1 MIEIIVHKYSGHR
14 SGEKCL
20 KEIIEFSNAKNLDI
34 RVHETEYPGHAEA
47 LAKELSEA
55 GTEKL
60 AVIGGDG
67 TFHEVLNGL
76 DLSAPTRL
84 GFIPAGRGNDY
95 VFGTGYNTDTISAFK
110 DVLSDDITTTDF
122 IQVSSRRCLNVC
134 GTGLD
139 VSVLERTEAKKT
151 KVSYVSSL
159 AVCLLKFKP
168 FDFTVTSPDFE
179 TFRGKAIMVGACN
192 GTQFGGGIKL
202 CPVSLNNDGLLDVII
217 MQKPKNVPVL
227 LVMPKFVKGKHMGLP
242 YTKHYKCTSLSV
254 ETPVPIELDG
264 EIYTDLKFEASV
276 VKNGLKTFVP
286 HKYLNGEQV

>member
-1 MIEIIVHKYSGHR
+1 MIEIIAHKYSGHR

-20 KEIIEFSNAKNLDI
+20 REIIEYSNANNI
-34 RVHETEYPGHAEA
+34 EVNVHETKYRGHAEEIA
-47 LAKELSEA
+47 RELSSN

-76 DLSAPTRL
+76 DLDSPTRL

-110 DVLSDDITTTDF
+110 DVLSDDVTTTDF
-122 IQVSSRRCLNVC
+122 IQVGNRRCLNVC
-134 GTGLD
+134 GSGLD
-139 VSVLERTEAKKT
+139 VSVLERTESKKN
-151 KVSYVSSL
+151 KVSYISSL
-159 AVCLLKFKP
+159 AICLLKFKP

-179 TFRGKAIMVGACN
+179 TFTGKAIMVGVCN

-202 CPVSLNNDGLLDVII
+202 CPVSLNNDGLLDVVI
-217 MQKPKNVPVL
+217 MQKPKHTPVI
-227 LVMPKFVKGKHMGLP
+227 LVMPKFIKGKHMGHP
-242 YTKHYKCTSLSV
+242 YTKHYKCTSLKV
-254 ETPVPIELDG
+254 ETPVPVELDG

-276 VKNGLKTFVP
+276 VKSGLKTFVP
-286 HKYLNGEQV
+286 HKYENGVLV